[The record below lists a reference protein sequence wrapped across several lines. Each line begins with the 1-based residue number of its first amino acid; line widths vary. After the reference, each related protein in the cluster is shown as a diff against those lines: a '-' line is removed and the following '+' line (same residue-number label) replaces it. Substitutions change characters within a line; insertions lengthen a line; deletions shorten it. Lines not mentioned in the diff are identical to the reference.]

1 MSANKSFGPAAE
13 GEGGVK
19 TANVSLLR
27 LPLVSVVDDGDGGA
41 IIDAK
46 GSLVAATEFF
56 GESEQIVRAVNCH
69 DQLVELLRSAHGVLV
84 DATHTNEPRW
94 MEEMWGTM
102 NELAGEI
109 DAALAAA
116 KVPQ

>member
-69 DQLVELLRSAHGVLV
+69 DQLVAALEDLLSGWRYIRETHGDLYGVGW
-84 DATHTNEPRW
+84 DRA
-94 MEEMWGTM
+94 EEK
-102 NELAGEI
+102 AA
-109 DAALAAA
+109 AALAAA

>member
-1 MSANKSFGPAAE
+1 M
-13 GEGGVK
+13 
-19 TANVSLLR
+19 
-27 LPLVSVVDDGDGGA
+27 VSVVDDGDGGA

-69 DQLVELLRSAHGVLV
+69 DQLVAALEAMSFTFAVEVTG
-84 DATHTNEPRW
+84 
-94 MEEMWGTM
+94 
-102 NELAGEI
+102 AGRFTDLNLKLIEQAQ
-109 DAALAAA
+109 AALAAA